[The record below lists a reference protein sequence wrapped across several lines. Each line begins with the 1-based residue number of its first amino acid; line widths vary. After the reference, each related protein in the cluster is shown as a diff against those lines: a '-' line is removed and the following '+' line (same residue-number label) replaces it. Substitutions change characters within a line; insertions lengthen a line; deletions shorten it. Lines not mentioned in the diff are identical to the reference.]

1 MLFLH
6 VLNEN
11 FHLLSLLYCMIFHV
25 ITTCGSKYSVTSRK
39 VRTHGGRWPLQS
51 NTQAWGKAVKG
62 SSLCW
67 ISWNLQLLQF
77 PISPLAK
84 AKISPL
90 VFPLEEVS
98 LRNLGSQFLMNFLWK
113 RHPFHVVK
121 IQVDRPFHG
130 ETEFVWRMMLP
141 AASHIYTTKHPRQSA

>member
-6 VLNEN
+6 VLNKK

-51 NTQAWGKAVKG
+51 NTQAWGKGEKG
-62 SSLCW
+62 LSFVGFLEIFSFYNSPFLLWLSSD
-67 ISWNLQLLQF
+67 
-77 PISPLAK
+77 
-84 AKISPL
+84 
-90 VFPLEEVS
+90 FPLCS
-98 LRNLGSQFLMNFLWK
+98 LWIRSSTIWGLSFSWNFLWK
-113 RHPFHVVK
+113 RHPFHVK

-141 AASHIYTTKHPRQSA
+141 AACHIYTTKHPRQSA